1 MTMALSPETTQGF
14 SPYGVDEGNRWLE
27 IRFLKP
33 GLSPRTIVSL
43 RLLV

>member
-14 SPYGVDEGNRWLE
+14 SPYGVDEEIGDW

-33 GLSPRTIVSL
+33 GLSPRAIVGLRSL
-43 RLLV
+43 V